1 MKTTEAYPLLLD
13 ALHEVRAEWRRNKIL
28 EGVLLALAGV
38 AAVTTVL
45 VAADNWWRQGRSGG
59 GAGDSAVAALVAALF
74 GLVLRRVWED
84 RRDDFFAALVEQK
97 HPELRN
103 QLINALQLGR
113 GDQRGFSPGLIAAVI
128 HDAGKT
134 AADMDMGDSIDR
146 RPAKRAAAAALVA
159 VLVVAGYAAAFPPQ
173 FAAGLARV
181 LLPFSDRHRTRGPT
195 FNRSSRASR

>member
-13 ALHEVRAEWRRNKIL
+13 ALHEVRAQWRRNKIL
-28 EGVLLALAGV
+28 EGVLLALAG
-38 AAVTTVL
+38 AAVVVTLL
-45 VAADNWWRQGRSGG
+45 VAADNLMAPSQAGRYVLALLLWGG
-59 GAGDSAVAALVAALF
+59 LAAALF

-128 HDAGKT
+128 HDAGKA
-134 AADMDMGDSIDR
+134 AADMDMNDSIVR
-146 RPAKRAAAAALVA
+146 KPTRRAAIRPTISAL
-159 VLVVAGYAAAFPPQ
+159 
-173 FAAGLARV
+173 
-181 LLPFSDRHRTRGPT
+181 
-195 FNRSSRASR
+195 